1 MRITN
6 TINRSLR
13 GRVSFVIGER
23 ELVRLRVIAVSEIF
37 GHILVSD
44 GTTIYEDVIIIWE
57 TTPHRSAT
65 QLFVRWNDFTSATL
79 LIARQVVIDKKRPLA
94 KFTFCA
100 KHFRLVGTGG
110 LYKDRSGF

>member
-6 TINRSLR
+6 TIKRTLQ

-23 ELVRLRVIAVSEIF
+23 GLVRLRVIAVGEIF

-44 GTTIYEDVIIIWE
+44 GTTIYEDVIIWE

-65 QLFVRWNDFTSATL
+65 QLFVHWNDFTSATL

-100 KHFRLVGTGG
+100 KRFRLVGTGG